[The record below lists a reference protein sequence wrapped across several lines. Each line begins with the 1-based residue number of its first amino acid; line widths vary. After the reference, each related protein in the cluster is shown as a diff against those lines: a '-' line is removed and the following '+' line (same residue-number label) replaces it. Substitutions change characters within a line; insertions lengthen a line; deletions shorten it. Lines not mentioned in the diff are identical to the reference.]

1 MREHAAAERPDGIT
15 KASRF
20 RGVSKANGGTGP
32 KPWTSRISVTKN
44 GNLRSINIGTALHPP
59 ESLRMVPRTP
69 TRRLLGAGPA
79 ARGAERAAVGSGAAA
94 GAGPLPGP
102 GGLERAVVGLA
113 AAATVLLGG
122 PAGPAAASPLTLFG
136 EPNLRDPIEPFV
148 LYGNIY
154 KKYLIEVLEGTKV
167 VSRKKGFTANA
178 CVNAIKASQETPDI
192 VGLPNGL
199 KVSVLSDPDC
209 TRKEGD
215 TLPSTC
221 AAACSGSCR
230 STMARFQR
238 EEQAATGYQ
247 LLPEDK
253 ERMERRCTRSCRV
266 QCLKEGNATSFAVPS
281 R

>member
-1 MREHAAAERPDGIT
+1 MP
-15 KASRF
+15 
-20 RGVSKANGGTGP
+20 
-32 KPWTSRISVTKN
+32 
-44 GNLRSINIGTALHPP
+44 
-59 ESLRMVPRTP
+59 PRTP
-69 TRRLLGAGPA
+69 ARRLLGAGPA
-79 ARGAERAAVGSGAAA
+79 GRGAERAAVGPGAAA
-94 GAGPLPGP
+94 AAGRAGP
-102 GGLERAVVGLA
+102 GGVERAVVGLA

-122 PAGPAAASPLTLFG
+122 GAGPAAASTLTLFG

-154 KKYLIEVLEGTKV
+154 KKYLIEVLNQGGTKV

-178 CVNAIKASQETPDI
+178 CTNTIKSSQETPDI
-192 VGLPNGL
+192 VGIPNGL
-199 KVSVLSDPDC
+199 KVSVLSDPEC

>member
-1 MREHAAAERPDGIT
+1 
-15 KASRF
+15 
-20 RGVSKANGGTGP
+20 
-32 KPWTSRISVTKN
+32 
-44 GNLRSINIGTALHPP
+44 
-59 ESLRMVPRTP
+59 MVPRTP
-69 TRRLLGAGPA
+69 ARRL
-79 ARGAERAAVGSGAAA
+79 
-94 GAGPLPGP
+94 
-102 GGLERAVVGLA
+102 LA

-122 PAGPAAASPLTLFG
+122 PAGPAAASTPITLFG